1 VSCAALPETL
11 IEAELFG
18 YEKGAFTGA
27 QQRKVGRFDLAEG
40 GTLFLDEIGELNLSS
55 QVKILRVLQE
65 REFERLAGPR
75 RSGWTCGWWWRPIAI
90 WRPAS
95 PRSSPART
103 STIA

>member
-27 QQRKVGRFDLAEG
+27 QQRKWAASTWPRRHAVPGRDR
-40 GTLFLDEIGELNLSS
+40 ELNLAS

-75 RSGWTCGWWWRPIAI
+75 RPVDVRLVVATNRDLE
-90 WRPAS
+90 PAS
-95 PRSSPART
+95 PRSSSART